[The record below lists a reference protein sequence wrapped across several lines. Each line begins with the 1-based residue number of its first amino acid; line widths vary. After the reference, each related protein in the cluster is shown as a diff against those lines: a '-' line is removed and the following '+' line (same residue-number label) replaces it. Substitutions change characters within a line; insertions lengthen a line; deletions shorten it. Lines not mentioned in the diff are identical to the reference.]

1 MSTRNGSGKP
11 PSGGARRG
19 RQADAPEP
27 LRVAIGDLTVI
38 REDQV
43 VSLRTRIE
51 RGEYAVP
58 PELVARAFLR
68 AMLADLLA

>member
-1 MSTRNGSGKP
+1 
-11 PSGGARRG
+11 
-19 RQADAPEP
+19 
-27 LRVAIGDLTVI
+27 LRVAIGDLGAV
-38 REDQV
+38 RDGRV
-43 VSLRTRIE
+43 ASLRGRIE